1 MAVRYI
7 GGYYRTVLDHYQ
19 FGAEHMKNQRGYEYY
34 AKMNETLAVYG
45 DQKAIEF
52 FADLQVYGT
61 PEQVH
66 AKIMKIHEQ
75 TNNSGF
81 VGVFSYAGMP
91 HQEAARNVRLF
102 AATVM
107 PELQRFDAGAPID
120 KAFPLADHR
129 YAVAA
134 E

>member
-1 MAVRYI
+1 
-7 GGYYRTVLDHYQ
+7 
-19 FGAEHMKNQRGYEYY
+19 
-34 AKMNETLAVYG
+34 MNEKLAVYG

-75 TNNSGF
+75 TGNSGF

-91 HQEAARNVRLF
+91 HEEAARNVRLF
-102 AATVM
+102 ARTVM
-107 PELQRFDAGAPID
+107 PELQKFDAGAPID
-120 KAFPLADHR
+120 RAEPLPDHR
-129 YAVAA
+129 FGHRFALAA